1 VLPFCCDKFV
11 AFVAV
16 SLSDDEKLTG
26 FKKILK
32 SDIKLFNKF
41 KQKNQSQSETD
52 FAI

>member
-32 SDIKLFNKF
+32 LSVFMNEIKN
-41 KQKNQSQSETD
+41 
-52 FAI
+52 